1 MYNTTQAPATVTIT
15 LTQEQFDIFTQAIN
29 KAKARDQRIAVWTG
43 ETAADIEARYAIPHD
58 SIIDDMIDAYTA
70 QQTGIPMF

>member
-15 LTQEQFDIFTQAIN
+15 LTQEQYAIFTYAMN
-29 KAKARDQRIAVWTG
+29 EAKSASYKIADWTG
-43 ETAADIEARYAIPHD
+43 ETAEVIEARYAIPHD

>member
-1 MYNTTQAPATVTIT
+1 MYNTNQAPATVNIT
-15 LTQEQFDIFTQAIN
+15 VTQEQYDIFVVAIN
-29 KAKARDQRIAVWTG
+29 KAKASDLAVSEWTG

-58 SIIDDMIDAYTA
+58 SIIDDMIDAYSA